1 MQMRAHLTLQ
11 LGILS
16 PLLFLMQRDCSSLA
30 TADIRRQ
37 QDHMSAI
44 MTPFSGRSLMEV
56 HLMMGFQQPLPV
68 LLVLHMTTA
77 VSCSHLT
84 GSSEAVVPVGT

>member
-1 MQMRAHLTLQ
+1 
-11 LGILS
+11 
-16 PLLFLMQRDCSSLA
+16 
-30 TADIRRQ
+30 
-37 QDHMSAI
+37 
-44 MTPFSGRSLMEV
+44 MEV

-84 GSSEAVVPVGT
+84 GSSEAVGPVGT

>member
-1 MQMRAHLTLQ
+1 
-11 LGILS
+11 
-16 PLLFLMQRDCSSLA
+16 
-30 TADIRRQ
+30 
-37 QDHMSAI
+37 